1 MTRAALLAS
10 LINSSNTLTAV
21 DFTDTGNTVFGDAS
35 VDTLTINGTNVS
47 IPNNLNIGANTFF
60 INSSN
65 NRVGINTTLPLN
77 ALDVTGNVSVT
88 GSITESNL
96 NLQGG
101 NNLLIYS
108 QDFANAAWT
117 KSSSATATA
126 ATFIA
131 PDGTLTGQTCTF
143 PSSSYI
149 AQSFTVA
156 GIYTFSIYCHI
167 ISTNWVC
174 IENYNSPLDKAV
186 WFNLSTGV
194 VGTQS
199 NATGTISS
207 VGNGWYK
214 CSITMTA
221 VSTNISIFNFFTVTA
236 DNSFTRSGS
245 VYAWGAQLELG
256 TVASAYTPTTTAAIT
271 TTNNL
276 YVPSG
281 QVIVQSGGT
290 SAPSYSFAGKTTSGM
305 YFGNGPSIAYG
316 GALIVS
322 FGGQTGYDVSMTQ
335 GATLKWGSAA
345 GQTTGTDIAL
355 ERDAANILAQ
365 RNSTNAQTFRLYNT
379 YTDAS
384 NYERLAFN
392 WATNTAIITTEAA
405 GTGTLRQLNLN
416 ANSFAF
422 QLAGS
427 SKVLLNV
434 NGLYPATDNATD
446 FGYAGTN
453 RWRNA
458 YFSGVV
464 TTNSD
469 ASINGVTVGLGG
481 GSVSTNTAVGNG
493 AIFNASGANNFA
505 GGLNALR
512 NLSSGSNNNGIGVN
526 VLFSNNTGVSNNV
539 IGTNALNRNTSGGN
553 NCAIGENSLFQNTI
567 ASNLTAIGT
576 FALQNNT
583 TNVAT
588 LGAVT
593 GGSSYTNGTYTGVV
607 MTLSSGSTAITYPT
621 ATIVVSGGAVTTVT
635 LTSNGVGFKDTTTV
649 LTAPAASIG
658 GTGSGFSVPVAT
670 LQSGTGNVAVGYQA
684 GYSNS
689 TGTTLTAVGYQAGYS
704 QTTGN
709 FNSYFGNGAGNA
721 NQTGIYNTGLG
732 YLALQNNT
740 GSSNTGV
747 GVQTLNSNTGNNSTS
762 IGWLALYANTS
773 GGNNIAI
780 GKEAG
785 RGNAS
790 ANANTTGS
798 NNTYIGYQTVGSAN
812 NNTNEMVIGYQA
824 VGLGSNTT
832 VIGNSSTVS
841 TLIYGNQLYGSTY
854 DQGTGKLQVTG
865 NSTINGIATESNLN
879 LQGGNNYHTYSNTFS
894 DASWGKQNCT
904 VGTSKTDPFGGTT
917 ASSII
922 ASSGTAA
929 SKGLYKTSTN
939 ISSTA
944 TSTETYYVK
953 ANQKTFC
960 YILFADVPKVWFN
973 LTTGAVGT
981 TLANYSG
988 TIQSI
993 GNSWYRISCTGLQS
1007 GTNNGVY
1014 ACDADN
1020 STACTGDGTTD
1031 SIYIFQAQLELG
1043 TVASAYTPTTT
1054 AAITTTNNISV
1065 PSGQVIFPTS
1075 TKTAPSIVLGNA
1087 NTGIYSRVSGSYIM
1101 FGVGGNET
1109 AYLSNGGAFTVGGS
1123 SASIAFSSATLDTTA
1138 ADLTLYRDSANTLA
1152 QRNSTNAQTFR
1163 LYGTYTDASNYE
1175 RLGIN
1180 WSSNTATIQTENAG
1194 TGTARDLKVISAS
1207 KYVILGTEGAN
1218 RLVVDSL
1225 VNNFYPSANG
1235 TWDLGYSTNKWR
1247 NANFSG
1253 VVTTNSDASI
1263 NTVTVGLGGGSVSTN
1278 TAVGQNALLS
1288 TNTQGYNTAI
1298 GNASQQLS
1306 TSGKFNVSIGYATL
1320 ANNISGTSNVAMGQG
1335 ASQYGTAI
1343 FNTVALGN
1351 SALQFNQG
1359 SSCVAIGSNALS
1371 VNTAASNL
1379 TAIGTSAL
1387 QANTTNVATLGA
1399 VTGGSSYTN
1408 GTYTGVVMTLSS
1420 GSSAITYPTATIV
1433 VAGGVVTTV
1442 TLTSNGVGFKDTTT
1456 VLTAPAASIGGTGS
1470 GFTVPVA
1477 TLASGTG
1484 NVAVGYQA
1492 GYTNSTGFANTFMG
1506 YQAGYSNSYT
1516 TGQANAYFGYQAGY
1530 TSGIGQYNSCF
1541 GYQAGY
1547 SISSGASNV
1556 IIGNQAGQYLVPL
1569 TTGNNNTYIGNGAHG
1584 SVNSNSNEIAIGNLS
1599 VGLGS
1604 NTTVI
1609 GNSST
1614 TLTKAFGVIV
1624 GTNYTV
1630 ATLPSASTSGV
1641 GARAFVTD
1649 ALTPVFG
1656 SAVTGGG
1663 AVAIPVYSDGTNWNV
1678 G

>member
-1 MTRAALLAS
+1 M
-10 LINSSNTLTAV
+10 
-21 DFTDTGNTVFGDAS
+21 
-35 VDTLTINGTNVS
+35 
-47 IPNNLNIGANTFF
+47 
-60 INSSN
+60 
-65 NRVGINTTLPLN
+65 
-77 ALDVTGNVSVT
+77 
-88 GSITESNL
+88 
-96 NLQGG
+96 
-101 NNLLIYS
+101 
-108 QDFANAAWT
+108 
-117 KSSSATATA
+117 
-126 ATFIA
+126 
-131 PDGTLTGQTCTF
+131 
-143 PSSSYI
+143 
-149 AQSFTVA
+149 
-156 GIYTFSIYCHI
+156 
-167 ISTNWVC
+167 
-174 IENYNSPLDKAV
+174 
-186 WFNLSTGV
+186 
-194 VGTQS
+194 
-199 NATGTISS
+199 
-207 VGNGWYK
+207 
-214 CSITMTA
+214 
-221 VSTNISIFNFFTVTA
+221 
-236 DNSFTRSGS
+236 
-245 VYAWGAQLELG
+245 
-256 TVASAYTPTTTAAIT
+256 
-271 TTNNL
+271 
-276 YVPSG
+276 
-281 QVIVQSGGT
+281 
-290 SAPSYSFAGKTTSGM
+290 
-305 YFGNGPSIAYG
+305 
-316 GALIVS
+316 
-322 FGGQTGYDVSMTQ
+322 
-335 GATLKWGSAA
+335 
-345 GQTTGTDIAL
+345 
-355 ERDAANILAQ
+355 
-365 RNSTNAQTFRLYNT
+365 
-379 YTDAS
+379 
-384 NYERLAFN
+384 
-392 WATNTAIITTEAA
+392 
-405 GTGTLRQLNLN
+405 
-416 ANSFAF
+416 
-422 QLAGS
+422 
-427 SKVLLNV
+427 
-434 NGLYPATDNATD
+434 
-446 FGYAGTN
+446 
-453 RWRNA
+453 
-458 YFSGVV
+458 
-464 TTNSD
+464 
-469 ASINGVTVGLGG
+469 
-481 GSVSTNTAVGNG
+481 
-493 AIFNASGANNFA
+493 
-505 GGLNALR
+505 
-512 NLSSGSNNNGIGVN
+512 
-526 VLFSNNTGVSNNV
+526 
-539 IGTNALNRNTSGGN
+539 
-553 NCAIGENSLFQNTI
+553 
-567 ASNLTAIGT
+567 
-576 FALQNNT
+576 
-583 TNVAT
+583 
-588 LGAVT
+588 
-593 GGSSYTNGTYTGVV
+593 
-607 MTLSSGSTAITYPT
+607 
-621 ATIVVSGGAVTTVT
+621 
-635 LTSNGVGFKDTTTV
+635 
-649 LTAPAASIG
+649 
-658 GTGSGFSVPVAT
+658 PVAT